1 LAEPSHPAARCGEL
15 LQLLDSNVDGG
26 VGDATEGGALQQ
38 RAAGTAMTER
48 GPLVVLFQRGA
59 ADGLD
64 RSSLLWGKLLSAA
77 AQECAKAPFTTF
89 S

>member
-26 VGDATEGGALQQ
+26 VGDATEGGALKQ

-48 GPLVVLFQRGA
+48 GQLVVLFQRGA

-64 RSSLLWGKLLSAA
+64 IVV
-77 AQECAKAPFTTF
+77 PFSGQITIGCG
-89 S
+89 SGMR